1 MLNDI
6 KRNLLFGKVVK
17 DLPHES
23 KLLLYTAIEVA
34 DPSGLFDV
42 SYPLDV
48 YALPLTALTAL
59 ENAGLLLYFRDENV
73 AAIVHW
79 NIIANQFQR
88 GKGTLFPEVKS
99 RLAVKNGKYSVKD
112 GISGDTAA

>member
-17 DLPHES
+17 DLPHEA

-34 DPSGLFDV
+34 DPSGMFDP

-48 YALPLTALTAL
+48 YTLPLTALTAL
-59 ENAGLLLYFRDENV
+59 ENAGLLLYFPEENV
-73 AAIVHW
+73 AVLTHW
-79 NIIANQFQR
+79 NIISNQFQR
-88 GKGTLFPEVKS
+88 GKATLFPEVKS
-99 RLAVKNGKYSVKD
+99 RLVVRNGKYYIKD
-112 GISGDTAA
+112 ANENCAVG